1 VEEKD
6 LCITYGDTRI
16 VDCMNAVVIP
26 AQAMEESGY
35 IKTFTSKGNA
45 YSKHEFHALTQV
57 AYFQYQDNELECKT
71 VQEVM
76 IIERQ
81 DVVVELSAG
90 MVLIRDVQG
99 DLYALVH
106 EGQNRKKLLE
116 AGYRFC
122 TRWVRLDI

>member
-1 VEEKD
+1 
-6 LCITYGDTRI
+6 
-16 VDCMNAVVIP
+16 
-26 AQAMEESGY
+26 
-35 IKTFTSKGNA
+35 
-45 YSKHEFHALTQV
+45 
-57 AYFQYQDNELECKT
+57 
-71 VQEVM
+71 VM

-99 DLYALVH
+99 NLYALVH
-106 EGQNRKKLLE
+106 KGQNRKKLLE

>member
-1 VEEKD
+1 VGEED

-16 VDCMNAVVIP
+16 VDWMNAVVIP
-26 AQAMEESGY
+26 AQAIEESGY
-35 IKTFTSKGNA
+35 IKTFTSKGNV
-45 YSKHEFHALTQV
+45 YSKHEFHALAQV
-57 AYFQYQDNELECKT
+57 AYFQCRDNELEYKT
-71 VQEVM
+71 VQGVM
-76 IIERQ
+76 AVERQ

-90 MVLIRDVQG
+90 MILIRDVRG

-106 EGQNRKKLLE
+106 EGQDMKKLLE

>member
-1 VEEKD
+1 MEEKD

-16 VDCMNAVVIP
+16 VDWMNAVMIP
-26 AQAMEESGY
+26 AHAIEESGY

-45 YSKHEFHALTQV
+45 HSKHEFHALTQV
-57 AYFQYQDNELECKT
+57 AYFQYQDNELECTT
-71 VQEVM
+71 VQGAM
-76 IIERQ
+76 IIERP

-99 DLYALVH
+99 NLHALVH
-106 EGQNRKKLLE
+106 EGQNTKKLLE